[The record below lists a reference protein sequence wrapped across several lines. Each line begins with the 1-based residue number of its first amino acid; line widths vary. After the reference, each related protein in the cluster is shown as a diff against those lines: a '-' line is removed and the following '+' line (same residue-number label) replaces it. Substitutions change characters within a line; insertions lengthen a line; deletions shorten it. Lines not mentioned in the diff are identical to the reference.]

1 MTTPVVALL
10 GTGTMGSAMARAMRR
25 ADLPVRAWNRSR
37 TKAEPLREHGV
48 VVADSPA
55 EAAQGAE
62 IVVTMLFDIAAVVDV
77 VRRAA
82 PAPGTLWLQTSTVGV
97 QDVRTAAEVAE
108 ELGLVLVDCPV
119 SGTRQP
125 AEKGELLVL
134 AAGPDDAR
142 DKAAPVLDAIGSRT
156 LWVGAVGQGT
166 RLKLVVNAWLLSL
179 TAATAQSVAMAEGL
193 GLDPQLFLDAIA
205 GGPTDTPYAR
215 LKGQAM
221 IKHEYPVA
229 FALAAALKD
238 AGLVLDGLRE
248 AGVPEVLGAAVQQIL
263 SAAAERVDP
272 AAVDLGAAVEA
283 LRPQH
288 G

>member
-25 ADLPVRAWNRSR
+25 AGLPVRAWNRSR

-62 IVVTMLFDIAAVVDV
+62 IVVPMLFDIAAVVDV

-82 PAPGTLWLQTSTVGV
+82 PAPGTLGLQTSTVGV
-97 QDVRTAAEVAE
+97 QDVRTAADVAE

-142 DKAAPVLDAIGSRT
+142 DKAAPVFDAIGRRT
-156 LWVGAVGQGT
+156 LWVGPAGQGT
-166 RLKLVVNAWLLSL
+166 RRNLVVNAWLLSL
-179 TAATAQSVAMAEGL
+179 TAATAQPVAMA
-193 GLDPQLFLDAIA
+193 
-205 GGPTDTPYAR
+205 GG
-215 LKGQAM
+215 
-221 IKHEYPVA
+221 
-229 FALAAALKD
+229 
-238 AGLVLDGLRE
+238 
-248 AGVPEVLGAAVQQIL
+248 
-263 SAAAERVDP
+263 SAWIRSSSST
-272 AAVDLGAAVEA
+272 
-283 LRPQH
+283 R
-288 G
+288 

>member
-1 MTTPVVALL
+1 MW
-10 GTGTMGSAMARAMRR
+10 SAEPPRPPARSGCRPARW
-25 ADLPVRAWNRSR
+25 ASR
-37 TKAEPLREHGV
+37 TCGRPPRW
-48 VVADSPA
+48 
-55 EAAQGAE
+55 
-62 IVVTMLFDIAAVVDV
+62 
-77 VRRAA
+77 RR
-82 PAPGTLWLQTSTVGV
+82 
-97 QDVRTAAEVAE
+97 

-142 DKAAPVLDAIGSRT
+142 DKAAPVFDAMGSRT

-193 GLDPQLFLDAIA
+193 GLDPQLFFDAIA

-238 AGLVLDGLRE
+238 AGLVLDGLRD
-248 AGVPEVLGAAVQQIL
+248 ARVPEALGAAVQQIL

>member
-1 MTTPVVALL
+1 
-10 GTGTMGSAMARAMRR
+10 
-25 ADLPVRAWNRSR
+25 
-37 TKAEPLREHGV
+37 
-48 VVADSPA
+48 
-55 EAAQGAE
+55 
-62 IVVTMLFDIAAVVDV
+62 
-77 VRRAA
+77 
-82 PAPGTLWLQTSTVGV
+82 
-97 QDVRTAAEVAE
+97 VRTAAEVAE

-142 DKAAPVLDAIGSRT
+142 DTAAPVLDAIGSRT

-238 AGLVLDGLRE
+238 AGLVLDGLRD

-263 SAAAERVDP
+263 SAAAERADP